1 MDVLLV
7 VAILFTSVAALT
19 DLRGRIIPNW
29 LTYPMIST
37 GIIYH
42 AAAGAASGDMLEML
56 SGAAGALTAFI
67 LGFALYL
74 VGGWAG
80 GDVKLF
86 TGIGAI
92 LPVVRGAPY
101 PFFISVLFNSVI
113 VTLLLLPTM
122 FLLRRGREGGVLYQT
137 VAVRDLKEGII
148 PADLITVDGRVYAN
162 PRRAAGLTK
171 EEIRELKRLAAEGR
185 IPDRLRVKIGIPFAP
200 VMLAGLVLAAVFGDL
215 YLALI
220 SRFL

>member
-1 MDVLLV
+1 VFKISE
-7 VAILFTSVAALT
+7 ILN
-19 DLRGRIIPNW
+19 G
-29 LTYPMIST
+29 
-37 GIIYH
+37 
-42 AAAGAASGDMLEML
+42 
-56 SGAAGALTAFI
+56 SGAPPDPRSEGS
-67 LGFALYL
+67 
-74 VGGWAG
+74 
-80 GDVKLF
+80 
-86 TGIGAI
+86 
-92 LPVVRGAPY
+92 LPY
-101 PFFISVLFNSVI
+101 FISVLFNSVI